1 MKRTVLALV
10 SLTAM
15 AVPLFAADAAPQS
28 AFGGFVPLIVIF
40 VIFYFLLIR
49 PQQKRAK
56 EHTALLNALKK
67 DDKIIT
73 NGGLYGV
80 ITAVRGDVIEVK
92 IAEGVKVEVS
102 RQGVAT
108 VVTKEAAAKAEE
120 IVNKPPQLIK

>member
-1 MKRTVLALV
+1 MKKTLLALV
-10 SLTAM
+10 SLA
-15 AVPLFAADAAPQS
+15 ASAAPVFAADAPQQS

-67 DDKIIT
+67 DDKVIT

-80 ITAVRGDVIEVK
+80 ITAVRGEVLEVK
-92 IAEGVKVEVS
+92 IAEGVKVDIAK
-102 RQGVAT
+102 QGIAT
-108 VVTKEAAAKAEE
+108 VITPKAEE
-120 IVNKPPQLIK
+120 KAVTPEIIK

>member
-1 MKRTVLALV
+1 MKRTMLALV
-10 SLTAM
+10 SIGAATA
-15 AVPLFAADAAPQS
+15 PLFAADAAPQS

-80 ITAVRGDVIEVK
+80 ITAVRGEVLEVK
-92 IAEGVKVEVS
+92 IAEGVKVEIS

-108 VVTKEAAAKAEE
+108 VITAKAEE
-120 IVNKPPQLIK
+120 KAVTPEIIK

>member
-1 MKRTVLALV
+1 MKRTLLALV
-10 SLTAM
+10 SLA
-15 AVPLFAADAAPQS
+15 ASAAPVFAADSGPQG

-80 ITAVRGDVIEVK
+80 ITAVKGEVIEVK

-108 VVTKEAAAKAEE
+108 VITKEAAAKAEE
-120 IVNKPPQLIK
+120 IVNKPPELIK